1 MKTFLANDELGTTSE
16 ESVGFIFWGVPKV
29 VLKMGLIMFFTG
41 LGFRATA
48 PASTLPSSKTVSGI
62 LRRKYEP

>member
-16 ESVGFIFWGVPKV
+16 ESVGFIFWGRSESGSQDGVDH
-29 VLKMGLIMFFTG
+29 VLHGI
-41 LGFRATA
+41 GFSSVAS
-48 PASTLPSSKTVSGI
+48 ASTLPSSKTVSGI